1 MLLIPSFVCTI
12 NPWAL
17 MHSSTMLTECGI
29 FVSIR
34 QRSYR
39 VFLRAQVQIKHASQA
54 FLFLGPLRPL
64 LTELHCSSCSTL
76 TTPLLWAPPLYSS
89 LAKHTEQEQKIKIP
103 SPHCRLCFAVQRTDV
118 LCPLCWHSSSHPS
131 PTLHFW
137 LSRTTCSPFM
147 GPEELSAVQPKA
159 ARPSNTYKPWA
170 LSGFSPP
177 MLIKLKIQLQTLIR
191 ERSMKTK
198 HRTRKNLS
206 SCRNTISQ
214 ITNKIILKIFRRLFI

>member
-1 MLLIPSFVCTI
+1 MPWNQAEFQIQTWQPALLLMTITMGYHAPDSLLCVHHSWI

-34 QRSYR
+34 QGSYR

-89 LAKHTEQEQKIKIP
+89 LAKHTEQEQKFKIP
-103 SPHCRLCFAVQRTDV
+103 STHCRLCFAVQRTDV

-131 PTLHFW
+131 PTLHCW
-137 LSRTTCSPFM
+137 LSRTMCSPFM
-147 GPEELSAVQPKA
+147 GP
-159 ARPSNTYKPWA
+159 
-170 LSGFSPP
+170 G
-177 MLIKLKIQLQTLIR
+177 
-191 ERSMKTK
+191 
-198 HRTRKNLS
+198 
-206 SCRNTISQ
+206 
-214 ITNKIILKIFRRLFI
+214 